1 MRISSQVGSLADAR
15 IGVPEGAGV
24 GRGPDIKRAGSR
36 QLKRILLIRKAYRYL
51 LSGVHI
57 MRRPNRLVGLLGEA
71 ERCLEWRLLGHHLWN
86 NLLIAGCLTI
96 ECNNWNS
103 LWGLIVR
110 GLEPW
115 LLSHL
120 HTGNTRTEYFHQATC
135 HSKAHQRIQ
144 AGQSKLRI
152 YLVLTMS
159 ISINKEC
166 MQENPWT

>member
-71 ERCLEWRLLGHHLWN
+71 ERCLE
-86 NLLIAGCLTI
+86 
-96 ECNNWNS
+96 
-103 LWGLIVR
+103 
-110 GLEPW
+110 
-115 LLSHL
+115 
-120 HTGNTRTEYFHQATC
+120 
-135 HSKAHQRIQ
+135 
-144 AGQSKLRI
+144 
-152 YLVLTMS
+152 
-159 ISINKEC
+159 
-166 MQENPWT
+166 